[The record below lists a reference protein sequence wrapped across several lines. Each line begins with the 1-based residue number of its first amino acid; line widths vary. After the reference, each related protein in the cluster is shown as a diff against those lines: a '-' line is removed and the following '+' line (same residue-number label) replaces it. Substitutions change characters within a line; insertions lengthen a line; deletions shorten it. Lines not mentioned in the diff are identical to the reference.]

1 MFKFSQIRLLP
12 SSDMNFENWEDAYP
26 IASLLKSSNSLV
38 KAPSYLYGFSSPNG
52 SKDYLSA
59 LGLPHSLAL
68 SKVLNIQS
76 SSLSSS
82 IYSDFSESTPQ
93 SSSYPT
99 ALGCTRIY
107 CLLIK
112 PNLSYGLPLLSA
124 VSALSPLPI
133 SHSSKSLHLPIPI
146 ICWWRVKS
154 VLAIIGPRVDDL
166 SLRSPTHS
174 GLGDFFLG
182 FSLGFS

>member
-12 SSDMNFENWEDAYP
+12 SSDINFENWDDAYP
-26 IASLLKSSNSLV
+26 ITSLLKSSNSLV
-38 KAPSYLYGFSSPNG
+38 KAPSYRYGFSSPNG

-82 IYSDFSESTPQ
+82 PSIYSDFSESTPQ

-99 ALGCTRIY
+99 ALGCTRIC
-107 CLLIK
+107 CLLIR
-112 PNLSYGLPLLSA
+112 PNLSWGLPLLSA

-133 SHSSKSLHLPIPI
+133 SHSSKSLHLPMPI
-146 ICWWRVKS
+146 IY
-154 VLAIIGPRVDDL
+154 
-166 SLRSPTHS
+166 
-174 GLGDFFLG
+174 
-182 FSLGFS
+182 